1 MYYII
6 KDNLEKTEK
15 ASIANSNKQ
24 FVAVLSYGQWE
35 DEKDSFDMGID
46 MEPLAGE
53 ILSSEARVN
62 YDSITGTFSIP
73 DRSDFEKEYIK
84 FAFALDE
91 KGIVFIDDYG
101 HVEVII
107 SKISSKKQRR
117 PSLERFLYDFLN
129 YIIKDDLKL
138 LKSYELEL
146 DNMEIAILNEDS
158 ALISERVYEIRSDI
172 RDLRNHYEE
181 LIDIAQV
188 FEANENKFFLQDNLR
203 YFNIYLNRLDRL
215 YETASS
221 IRDYTM
227 QIRDLYKMHLD
238 IKQNNIIT
246 ILTIVTTIFMP
257 LTLIVGWY
265 GMNFKYMPELEYA
278 WAYPTVFLVSLMIL
292 VVGILYF
299 KRKKWL

>member
-101 HVEVII
+101 YVEVII
-107 SKISSKKQRR
+107 TKISSKKQRR

>member
-53 ILSSEARVN
+53 ILSSEAKVN

-107 SKISSKKQRR
+107 TKISSKKQRQ

-158 ALISERVYEIRSDI
+158 ALTSERVYEIRSDI

>member
-107 SKISSKKQRR
+107 TKISSKKQRQ

-158 ALISERVYEIRSDI
+158 ALTSERVYEIRSDI

-227 QIRDLYKMHLD
+227 HSPSRSHPAVPAGTSREWTGSRSGRRTSRQ
-238 IKQNNIIT
+238 
-246 ILTIVTTIFMP
+246 
-257 LTLIVGWY
+257 TLCR
-265 GMNFKYMPELEYA
+265 A
-278 WAYPTVFLVSLMIL
+278 VSA
-292 VVGILYF
+292 GRRTASNRNG
-299 KRKKWL
+299 KCPA